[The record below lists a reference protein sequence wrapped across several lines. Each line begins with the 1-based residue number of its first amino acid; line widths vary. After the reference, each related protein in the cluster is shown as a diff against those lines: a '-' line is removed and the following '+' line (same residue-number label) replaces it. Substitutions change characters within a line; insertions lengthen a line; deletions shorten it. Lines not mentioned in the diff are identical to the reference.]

1 MKSADSYATL
11 EALVRKLKQQL
22 RALDSESHQDSFLH
36 GMIDLPGLIL
46 TTQAML
52 KDAEKRLA
60 GCRQDSPPPPSA
72 PFLVPF
78 TNAGC
83 PSDLV
88 QNYHYPASPTLS
100 RQVTAFM
107 ALGVCALT
115 LGSYALREHRL
126 TKNLAAQNQQVA
138 ASLDAARSQIESLT
152 VTLHRQPSQPELPS
166 TPVRD
171 IPTVPRS
178 PAPRHRTA
186 HAPLKKIR
194 SQSDGQGKATEDTHG
209 DQAARHDLTSTRTE
223 LTGTVAATHH
233 ELVLPQKEKS
243 EQNQYEFDVDKS
255 KAFQQRGPL
264 GIRLKKANVKHQYA
278 DLELLLDGHGL
289 SQKHVNLYQ
298 PVTFYKPGTSQP
310 LELVI
315 SSIDTKRI
323 RGYVTIP
330 KYRQPQLASMSNSNA
345 QAGVSMK

>member
-1 MKSADSYATL
+1 MEIKELGHVVLYVRDL
-11 EALVRKLKQQL
+11 ERS
-22 RALDSESHQDSFLH
+22 RAFYRDVLGFREIFA
-36 GMIDLPGLIL
+36 I
-46 TTQAML
+46 
-52 KDAEKRLA
+52 
-60 GCRQDSPPPPSA
+60 PSA
-72 PFLVPF
+72 A
-78 TNAGC
+78 AGY
-83 PSDLV
+83 S
-88 QNYHYPASPTLS
+88 SG
-100 RQVTAFM
+100 R
-107 ALGVCALT
+107 
-115 LGSYALREHRL
+115 
-126 TKNLAAQNQQVA
+126 
-138 ASLDAARSQIESLT
+138 
-152 VTLHRQPSQPELPS
+152 
-166 TPVRD
+166 
-171 IPTVPRS
+171 
-178 PAPRHRTA
+178 
-186 HAPLKKIR
+186 
-194 SQSDGQGKATEDTHG
+194 
-209 DQAARHDLTSTRTE
+209 
-223 LTGTVAATHH
+223 THH

-345 QAGVSMK
+345 QSGVSMK